1 MTVLGAKIKDL
12 QVFERGARRLMTV
25 VATGAAITGLAFE
38 VGFLSMAPQYDR
50 QSWYLVSE
58 HAGFVVTS
66 VVDDEAACRK
76 REKAPAVCHSGGSMQ
91 SRPASVKH

>member
-1 MTVLGAKIKDL
+1 MTMLGEKFADL
-12 QVFERGARRLMTV
+12 QGLERGARRLMSV
-25 VATGAAITGLAFE
+25 VATSVAITGLAFE
-38 VGFLSMAPQYDR
+38 AGLLSMAPQYER

-76 REKAPAVCHSGGSMQ
+76 REKAPAVCYSGGNMQ
-91 SRPASVKH
+91 ARPASGKN

>member
-1 MTVLGAKIKDL
+1 MAILGAKMKNFQDL
-12 QVFERGARRLMTV
+12 ERGARRLMTV
-25 VATGAAITGLAFE
+25 LATGAAITGLAFE
-38 VGFLSMAPQYDR
+38 AGLLRTAPQYDR

-66 VVDDEAACRK
+66 VADDEAACRK

-91 SRPASVKH
+91 SRPASGKH